1 MTRDSRG
8 VNMADFIRAECD
20 VLVLGGG
27 AAGCLAALRLKELEP
42 GLRVVLLEQAALERS
57 GRLGPGLAVLS
68 PCLHHDESAESFLAH
83 LETIGRGL
91 VEGAMVR
98 PLLERSA
105 EVLDR
110 LIRLGLPVEMKDS
123 EPARAGRW
131 GVPCRG
137 GDLKPLLAHGLAEAG
152 VDTLEHVAATGLCV
166 TGKRVAG
173 ATGFHVRSGVFHVIG
188 ARAVLLAAGATEG
201 LYRSPLAESSPHR
214 AAASPFNDGSG
225 PALALR
231 AGVELTGLEHRSQTV
246 VLAGSRAPV
255 EILVEEYGLP
265 VFNARGEALPF
276 AGADGLAS
284 AVLAAENA
292 GLGPCRVETTGLSAG
307 EAKRIVARYLESHPV
322 AALGWVAEGV
332 SPRDEPLEI
341 ALSEPAVGGLDSP
354 GGVAVDPDRR
364 TALTGLYAAGETAGG
379 TSGKGVVGVFA
390 EALLAG
396 ETIAGDLERL
406 ECAELD
412 EEWLVSESRRVEE
425 PLLRLSRVGDGVDP
439 NDIEQRMRRVMDAYA
454 GGRSAGFRVEVEL
467 LGMCRTELEK
477 LTEQVPFLVCSSNHD
492 AVLCLRARNRLLV
505 ARALVEHLLAHT
517 EDCNRPI
524 LSHLNPQT
532 GEPTINR

>member
-1 MTRDSRG
+1 
-8 VNMADFIRAECD
+8 MADFIRAECD

-57 GRLGPGLAVLS
+57 GRLGTGLAVLS
-68 PCLHHDESAESFLAH
+68 PYLHQDESVESYLAH
-83 LETIGRGL
+83 LGKIGRGP
-91 VEGAMVR
+91 VDGTMVR
-98 PLLERSA
+98 PLLERGA
-105 EVLDR
+105 EVLGR
-110 LIRLGLPVEMKDS
+110 LTRLGLPVETKGS

-137 GDLKPLLAHGLAEAG
+137 GDLKPLLAHGLVEAG

-166 TGKRVAG
+166 AGRRIAG
-173 ATGFHVRSGVFHVIG
+173 AIGFHVRSGVFHVVG
-188 ARAVLLAAGATEG
+188 ARAVLLAAGATAG

-214 AAASPFNDGSG
+214 GAASPFNDGSG
-225 PALALR
+225 LALALR
-231 AGVELTGLEHRSQTV
+231 AGVELTGLEYRSQTA

-276 AGADGLAS
+276 TGADGLAA
-284 AVLAAENA
+284 AVLEAETA
-292 GLGPCRVETTGLSAG
+292 GLGPCRIETTGLSAR

-322 AALGWVAEGV
+322 AALCWAAEGV

-379 TSGKGVVGVFA
+379 TPGKGVVGVFA
-390 EALLAG
+390 EALLAAQ
-396 ETIAGDLERL
+396 TVAADLERL
-406 ECAELD
+406 KRAELD

-425 PLLRLSRVGDGVDP
+425 PLLRLSRVGEGIDP
-439 NDIEQRMRRVMDAYA
+439 HELELRMRRVMDAYA
-454 GGRSAGFRVEVEL
+454 GGQSAGFRIEPEL
-467 LGMCRTELEK
+467 LEKCRAELDR
-477 LTEQVPFLVCSSNHD
+477 LAEQVPFLVCSSNHD

-505 ARALVEHLLAHT
+505 AQALVEHLRGDREHGGSKLLRSAL
-517 EDCNRPI
+517 DPK
-524 LSHLNPQT
+524 T
-532 GEPTINR
+532 GEPATN